1 MKKLVIAFALLLV
14 VTFGTAFMPR
24 VAVAAP
30 LETARNIQVYQ
41 PDEAK
46 TVAVG
51 KDLFTFKK
59 FMNKGT
65 SKALSLI
72 EITQP
77 PQYKGAFLLEKHLIK
92 APEDFYV
99 LEGEFEISSSPSND
113 KIKLDTGDIAHIP
126 PSIPYGVKHIGAG
139 QGRLLLITP
148 NIEFPNL
155 LEEIGT
161 PVLDKSSIPSTSTM
175 LDIEKITSA
184 AKKYG
189 IEFLN

>member
-1 MKKLVIAFALLLV
+1 MKKIVVALTLLIV
-14 VTFGTAFMPR
+14 VTFGTAFMPL

-30 LETARNIQVYQ
+30 LETTRNIEVFQ
-41 PDEAK
+41 PDEAQ

-59 FMNKGT
+59 FVNKGT
-65 SKALSLI
+65 SKALSLV

-77 PQYKGAFLLEKHLIK
+77 PKYKGGFLLEKHLIK

-99 LEGEFEISSSPSND
+99 LEGEFEITSSPSND

-139 QGRLLLITP
+139 EGRLLLITP

-155 LEEIGT
+155 LKEIGT
-161 PVLDKSSIPSTSTM
+161 PVLDKSSIPSTSTVP
-175 LDIEKITSA
+175 DIEKIASA